1 MKPIR
6 LILADDHKIVREG
19 LRLLIES
26 QTEMQVV
33 GEANNGLEVLE
44 LVRTL
49 HPEVIVMDLS
59 MPDLSGLQ
67 TTTRLR
73 IEWPEVRVV
82 VLTVHEDE
90 SYLRQLCAAGA
101 AGYVLK
107 RSAGTE
113 LIDAIRAVAGGGLY
127 FDRALAARAL
137 ASQVGRASS
146 HAQPQAADLSD
157 REREVLR
164 LVARGFSNKEI
175 AAKLVVSVKTVETY
189 RARIGQ
195 KLGLLSRAAMVQ
207 FALQQGWLQETGA

>member
-49 HPEVIVMDLS
+49 HPEVVVMDLS

-67 TTTRLR
+67 TTTRLHT
-73 IEWPEVRVV
+73 EWPEVRVV

-113 LIDAIRAVAGGGLY
+113 LIDAIRTVAGGELY

-137 ASQVGRASS
+137 ASQMGRAST